1 VVCQFHEDDFDSFK
15 SDENIFLELI
25 NKLNFDED
33 EEFNLEDE
41 IPEKADEELLDGKR
55 LFELPLDS

>member
-1 VVCQFHEDDFDSFK
+1 
-15 SDENIFLELI
+15 LELI
-25 NKLNFDED
+25 NKLNFEDD